1 MPLNIQRDNQHI
13 FLFSVSQFSP
23 KLFKLMCLK
32 FNRLVKEL
40 KEFEIHRRQNQLQSD
55 FLKQY

>member
-13 FLFSVSQFSP
+13 FLFSVSQFTP

-40 KEFEIHRRQNQLQSD
+40 KEFEIQHRQNQLQYD
-55 FLKQY
+55 F

>member
-1 MPLNIQRDNQHI
+1 MTANIQRDYQHI
-13 FLFSVSQFSP
+13 FLFSVSQFTP

-40 KEFEIHRRQNQLQSD
+40 KKFEIQHRQDQLQSD
-55 FLKQY
+55 F

>member
-13 FLFSVSQFSP
+13 FLFSISQFSP
-23 KLFKLMCLK
+23 ILFKLMCLK

-40 KEFEIHRRQNQLQSD
+40 KKFEIQHRQDQLQSD
-55 FLKQY
+55 F